1 MAFAELGLKVN
12 KTPRVKKLEKK
23 LRREQ
28 RCLSRK
34 YKSKIYFIA
43 SPSKLKA
50 FPTKCD
56 RTFSLTE
63 DFLIVELELSPTLK
77 RELRRRSPQNQ
88 LDAKKNQIRQT
99 LYKLN
104 SVAQKFG
111 TLPPQARKN
120 LLDEYISELVLA
132 EKILNEIF
140 PEIHSDTLK
149 LNLNMFKEFLIDL
162 RLYEDLR
169 MKQLTVEDLN
179 RQIKILAQDLETL

>member
-1 MAFAELGLKVN
+1 MFEQKIQIKNLFH
-12 KTPRVKKLEKK
+12 RVTV
-23 LRREQ
+23 
-28 RCLSRK
+28 
-34 YKSKIYFIA
+34 
-43 SPSKLKA
+43 KA

-56 RTFSLTE
+56 RTFYLTE